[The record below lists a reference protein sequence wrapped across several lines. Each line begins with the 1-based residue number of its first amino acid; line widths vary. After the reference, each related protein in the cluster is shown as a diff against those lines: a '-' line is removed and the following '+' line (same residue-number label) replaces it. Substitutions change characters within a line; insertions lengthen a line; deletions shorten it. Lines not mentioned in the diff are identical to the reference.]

1 MTQETVEKIARL
13 VYEYDQF
20 YYDARQ
26 INTSDIFN
34 RLWEMGISALK
45 AAYPESTVKELVPEL
60 IVRPVPTVDLRDR
73 RDQIQMVKSLDY
85 YIHECSDLDN
95 TTNYKLYREVIDV
108 RNELC
113 HDIVT
118 EDIIYDESVWG

>member
-13 VYEYDQF
+13 VYESDKI
-20 YYDARQ
+20 YYERRRLKV
-26 INTSDIFN
+26 NDIFV
-34 RLWEMGISALK
+34 RLWNMGVSTIK
-45 AAYPESTVKELVPEL
+45 AAHPDSWHEMIPEL
-60 IVRPVPTVDLRDR
+60 IERPVPEVDLRDR

-85 YIHECSDLDN
+85 FINECSDLDS
-95 TTNYKLYREVIDV
+95 TTNYKVYRSVIDV